1 MELFFDRVTKQYKNK
16 LAVDRVSFSLKKG
29 VYGLL
34 GANGAGKTTLMRM
47 MCGVLKPDSGEILY
61 DGMKVEEEAYRN
73 ILGYLP
79 QEFGYYPEF
88 SAMDFLMYLA
98 SLKGIPKKQARGK
111 ALELLE
117 LTNLSLAAKK
127 KIKTFSGGMKQR
139 LGIAQAL
146 LNNPKVLVLD
156 EPTAGLDPKE
166 RVKFRNLISELG
178 KERIVLLSTHI
189 VSDVEHIA
197 DVILVMK
204 AGRIIHQGSLEEI
217 MKTIDGKVWECT
229 TDEQTAESLMAKYP
243 VLNIRQ
249 EKEGTFL
256 RLVSGQRPVESAVSV
271 EAALEDLYLY
281 YFSDTG
287 QEKEGQEGSCGK

>member
-1 MELFFDRVTKQYKNK
+1 MELIFDRVTKQYKNK
-16 LAVDRVSFSLKKG
+16 LAVDRVSLSLKKG

-47 MCGVLKPDSGEILY
+47 MCGVLQPDSGEILY
-61 DGMKVEEEAYRN
+61 DGMKVEEESYRD

-79 QEFGYYPEF
+79 QEFGYYPDF

-98 SLKGIPKKQARGK
+98 SLKGIPKKQAREK
-111 ALELLE
+111 SLKLLE
-117 LTNLSLAAKK
+117 LTDLSPVAKK

-139 LGIAQAL
+139 LGIAQSL

-166 RVKFRNLISELG
+166 RVRFRNLISKLG
-178 KERIVLLSTHI
+178 SDRIVLLSTHI

-204 AGRIIHQGSLEEI
+204 GGVIIHQGSLEEI
-217 MKTIDGKVWECT
+217 IQAINGKVWECT
-229 TDEQTAESLMAKYP
+229 VDHETAERLAAQYP
-243 VLNIRQ
+243 VLNIRE
-249 EKEGTFL
+249 EKKGTFL
-256 RLVSGQRPVESAVSV
+256 RLVCGKKPVESAASV

-281 YFSDTG
+281 YFNEAEQDA
-287 QEKEGQEGSCGK
+287 GQEGEVGK